1 MACLGCWGAFS
12 KGLLELGVGYITERG
27 EEFVR
32 IDTQVL
38 YNEFSMAS
46 MFSYAT
52 FHHIVRGIHIHK
64 TRQKTAIM
72 ECSDIRIFNLAPIST
87 SNPSSPQIP

>member
-1 MACLGCWGAFS
+1 M
-12 KGLLELGVGYITERG
+12 GLLELGEGYITERG

-38 YNEFSMAS
+38 YNEFSMAC
-46 MFSYAT
+46 MLSYAT
-52 FHHIVRGIHIHK
+52 LLHIIPGIHIHK

-72 ECSDIRIFNLAPIST
+72 ECSDIRIFNPPPIST
-87 SNPSSPQIP
+87 SNLSSPQIT